1 MLVDGVQTKEDSY
14 EREPLG
20 RATAATTL
28 FASLA
33 STLAC
38 DPAQPSPHQCGLHGR
53 TATWQTRK
61 LCGRWLAVRRL
72 QAGITDAR
80 IAARTGVDAQTLRLL
95 EIGLADNLAR
105 DDEQWARLAVMLA
118 DANHDAD
125 LVMAV
130 VQGALGN
137 GDGFTE
143 STLKRV
149 ADDLRTIA
157 KEAGTT

>member
-1 MLVDGVQTKEDSY
+1 MLVDGVQTKEESY

-20 RATAATTL
+20 QATAATTL

-33 STLAC
+33 STLAE
-38 DPAQPSPHQCGLHGR
+38 PSPHQCSLYGS

-80 IAARTGVDAQTLRLL
+80 VAERAGVDAKTLRLL
-95 EIGLADNLAR
+95 EIGLSDTLAR
-105 DDEQWARLAVMLA
+105 DDEQWARLALMLA
-118 DANHDAD
+118 DADHDAD
-125 LVMAV
+125 LVMTV

-137 GDGFTE
+137 CDGFTE
-143 STLKRV
+143 NTLERV
-149 ADDLRTIA
+149 ADDLRVIA
-157 KEAGTT
+157 KEAATT